1 MVITQFLSSLRRR
14 LAHHPIF
21 SECKLRAALGDL
33 QVQQTPILAPKGGA
47 SHTAPDSSR
56 TSLESVLSVY
66 PSMMMAVFRAGA
78 SPQLEKVAE
87 SQKPGV
93 ANIQGT
99 SVTDSL
105 RVQDVPSTFPPL
117 TLGGRRASK

>member
-1 MVITQFLSSLRRR
+1 MMITQFLSSLRRH

-21 SECKLRAALGDL
+21 SEYKLIAALGDL
-33 QVQQTPILAPKGGA
+33 QVQPTPILAPKDRA

-66 PSMMMAVFRAGA
+66 PSVMAVFRAGA
-78 SPQLEKVAE
+78 LPQLEKVAE

-105 RVQDVPSTFPPL
+105 RVRDVPSTFPPL

>member
-1 MVITQFLSSLRRR
+1 MRH

-33 QVQQTPILAPKGGA
+33 QVQLTPILAPKGGA

-66 PSMMMAVFRAGA
+66 PSVMAVFRAGA

-105 RVQDVPSTFPPL
+105 RVRDVPSTFPPL